1 MSATLPARL
10 GEPSRAL
17 VVARRIGRM
26 RETLP
31 VVAGTLVSQTL
42 LNLLAL
48 FLLAVVVVGS
58 NDILRGHEGVLLLV
72 GILPVGLAAV
82 VLIVPSL
89 MEAGRRFGFGGGA
102 GRDCALAA

>member
-1 MSATLPARL
+1 
-10 GEPSRAL
+10 
-17 VVARRIGRM
+17 M

-48 FLLAVVVVGS
+48 FLLAVAGARLATTS
-58 NDILRGHEGVLLLV
+58 CAATRARWSLV
-72 GILPVGLAAV
+72 SMIPVGLAAA

-89 MEAGRRFGFGGGA
+89 MEAGSRFGSAAARARSRGWCARPPRRCCGCAGA
-102 GRDCALAA
+102 